1 MPIGS
6 VGSTKNKIINFE
18 KLVQVPNYL
27 KLNQDIQRCLNMIK
41 NSTPAGSVGSTKNKI
56 VTSEITPVSPD
67 YNQMKE
73 IILRKLKELQG
84 V

>member
-18 KLVQVPNYL
+18 KLVQVPNYF
-27 KLNQDIQRCLNMIK
+27 KLSQDIQKDLNRIK
-41 NSTPAGSVGSTKNKI
+41 NSTTTGSVGSTKNKI
-56 VTSEITPVSPD
+56 VTSEITPVSPN

-84 V
+84 I

>member
-1 MPIGS
+1 MPTGS

-18 KLVQVPNYL
+18 KLVQVPDYL
-27 KLNQDIQRCLNMIK
+27 KLSQDIQRSLSRIK
-41 NSTPAGSVGSTKNKI
+41 NSTPAGNVGSTKNKI
-56 VTSEITPVSPD
+56 VTSEITPVNHD
-67 YNQMKE
+67 YNQMRE